1 MAGINQVDGRGGL
14 ARLGAAL
21 NPLLGRDV
29 ADFAAARAR
38 FAATLPLPATVA
50 VIGLG
55 PGEGRTSVAA
65 LLALAVAGWSERRV
79 VVLDTVS
86 SPVGRQPPVG
96 GVPQVG
102 DVAGRTVTALL
113 GGEVTAG
120 RLPSLLDARPTAD
133 VVARSRLRAA
143 RTPGA
148 AVPVLSLPPGGSG
161 FTPQV
166 VEQSLVKLRQR
177 ADLVIIDT
185 PAGPGPAVLHGVFQ
199 HADHFLLVVSGH
211 GDVDRRLLAVLRWL
225 DASPGRSRRRTV
237 TGVIVHRGWSVPR
250 WQFSELPVVLIP
262 RDEGLRRRR
271 IDRLGRQAVIAGLTL
286 AAEVGEAIGEPTD
299 THGSEGWPQP
309 GAIAGLLPSS
319 APDPTIFGHR

>member
-1 MAGINQVDGRGGL
+1 MPGINEVDGRGVL

-38 FAATLPLPATVA
+38 FAATLPRPTTVA

-65 LLALAVAGWSERRV
+65 LLALAAAGWSDRRV
-79 VVLDTVS
+79 IVLDTVS
-86 SPVGRQPPVG
+86 SPVRRQPPG
-96 GVPQVG
+96 AGVPRVS

-113 GGEVTAG
+113 GGEVAAG
-120 RLPSLLDARPTAD
+120 RLPNVLDARPSAD
-133 VVARSRLRAA
+133 VIARSRLRAA

-161 FTPQV
+161 FTPQF

-211 GDVDRRLLAVLRWL
+211 GDVDRRLLGALRWL
-225 DASPGRSRRRTV
+225 DGSPGRSRRRTA
-237 TGVIVHRGWSVPR
+237 TGVIVHRGWSVPS

-271 IDRLGRQAVIAGLTL
+271 IDRLGRQTVIAGLNL
-286 AAEVGEAIGEPTD
+286 AAEIGEATGGPTAMG
-299 THGSEGWPQP
+299 GSQGWPQS
-309 GAIAGLLPSS
+309 GAMAGLLPSS